1 MKIYQK
7 WIETKRR
14 YPNPGSFAGL
24 EYCVL
29 AMCGEAGETANV
41 LKKLIRDRDSKIDDY
56 DRAKLLLELG
66 DVLWYV
72 AAAACE
78 LGSSLE
84 EVADLNVT
92 KINGRSIVG

>member
-1 MKIYQK
+1 MKAYQK
-7 WIETKRR
+7 WVEANRK
-14 YPNPGSFAGL
+14 YPDLGSFAGL
-24 EYCVL
+24 EYCIL

-41 LKKLIRDRDSKIDDY
+41 LKKLIRDRASQIDNY

-72 AAAACE
+72 AAAASE

-84 EVADLNVT
+84 EVADLNQT